1 MKRGHFPSLSRGGP
15 SFAQQAQV
23 HCQGKGRDCNSVLA
37 VSDTKAEAKWGS
49 VCVGGDLGK
58 RKGASLGTEHEVGG

>member
-1 MKRGHFPSLSRGGP
+1 MGAPVLHSRLR
-15 SFAQQAQV
+15 FIV
-23 HCQGKGRDCNSVLA
+23 KEKGETVTVLA

-58 RKGASLGTEHEVGG
+58 RKGASLGTEHQVGG